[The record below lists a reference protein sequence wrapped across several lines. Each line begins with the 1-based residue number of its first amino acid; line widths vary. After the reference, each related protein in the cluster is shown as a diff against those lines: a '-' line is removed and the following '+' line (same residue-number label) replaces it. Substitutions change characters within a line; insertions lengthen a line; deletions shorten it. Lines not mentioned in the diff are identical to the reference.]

1 MSILITIGRIIRYQG
16 NKGEV
21 RVKPLTDYP
30 ERFKLLDKVFLQKS
44 DKKDEPVQKVIQK
57 VWFQKNKLILKF
69 KGIDNIGEAIELKN
83 YFIKIDE
90 KDVLP
95 LEEDNYYIYEII
107 DLQVETKEGKKLGL
121 VKDVL
126 TTGGTDIFVVKN
138 EKNEYLIPAS
148 KEIIINISISSQ
160 KIIVDPIPG
169 LLDL

>member
-1 MSILITIGRIIRYQG
+1 MSDLITIGRITRHQG

-44 DKKDEPVQKVIQK
+44 DKKDEPVKKVIQK